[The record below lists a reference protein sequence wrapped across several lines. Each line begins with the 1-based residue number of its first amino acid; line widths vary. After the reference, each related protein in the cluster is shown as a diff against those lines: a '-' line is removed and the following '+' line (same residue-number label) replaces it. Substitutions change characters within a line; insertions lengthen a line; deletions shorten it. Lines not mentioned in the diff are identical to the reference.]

1 MTILD
6 EPATVPLLVAE
17 LDGALPGELY
27 VSWAL
32 SLLGTYDS
40 PSLLRL
46 AIEEPPH
53 FTPALAR
60 LFRATFA
67 ELGVPF
73 PSPVESLRLR
83 ATQIAREA
91 LSGGSSASEAAWQL
105 CQLAE
110 KHEGVPDA
118 AFWQAAD
125 EAPVCD
131 YCHEVATR
139 GHPSLEAAIRSH
151 LSHLAPEVAG

>member
-1 MTILD
+1 MTILE
-6 EPATVPLLVAE
+6 EPSTVSLLVAE
-17 LDGALPGELY
+17 LDETLPGERY

-32 SLLGTYDS
+32 ALLGTYDS

-46 AIEEPPH
+46 AIEEPPY

-73 PSPVESLRLR
+73 PAPVDSLRLR
-83 ATQIAREA
+83 AIQIAGEA
-91 LSGGSSASEAAWQL
+91 IAGVLPLSEATSQL
-105 CQLAE
+105 CHLAE
-110 KHEGVPDA
+110 NHEGVPDG

-131 YCHEVATR
+131 YCNDFATK
-139 GHPSLEAAIRSH
+139 GHASLEAAIRSH
-151 LSHLAPEVAG
+151 LTALLADVAG